1 MIIPCIQQRFNIHG
15 SKVYLYPY
23 PKHGNTVYKV
33 YHIIYNPNEIIL
45 NESYQMSTQ
54 TKIIRGGFKATLALL
69 ISIIS
74 LILAIIAFNRTCG
87 MSDLNAQLKELQVI
101 TEKMKKETSEKMV
114 QIRQETSKAL
124 ENLSAKIKKKESEP

>member
-1 MIIPCIQQRFNIHG
+1 MSPET
-15 SKVYLYPY
+15 KVV
-23 PKHGNTVYKV
+23 K
-33 YHIIYNPNEIIL
+33 
-45 NESYQMSTQ
+45 
-54 TKIIRGGFKATLALL
+54 GGFRATLSLI
-69 ISIIS
+69 ISIIA